1 MEENALLEYMNVLLF
16 LLLWC
21 ARLGSE
27 CVAASRKFGLGL
39 RERADGTRRD
49 FNRSEAQARYMRN
62 NVIWGFHALCLG
74 SLKVVIVSLLNCS
87 WTRSS
92 SKCN

>member
-62 NVIWGFHALCLG
+62 NVIWGLILNGVFMPLAWDLLRCCLSLC
-74 SLKVVIVSLLNCS
+74 
-87 WTRSS
+87 
-92 SKCN
+92 